1 MSKDIVLAFSGGL
14 DTSFCVPY
22 LQEQGWAVH
31 TVFAD
36 TGGVDAEERAFIE
49 QRAQELGV
57 ASHVT
62 VDGGPA
68 IWDGFVKPF
77 VWAGE
82 GYQGQYPLL
91 VSDRYLI
98 VDAALK
104 RAAELGTRAIAHG
117 CTGMGN
123 DQVRFD
129 LAVKAQGDYQIVAP
143 IREIQ
148 KEHTQT
154 RAYEQAYLEERGFG
168 VRAKQQAY
176 TINENLLGVTMS
188 GGEIDH
194 WKAPG
199 EGARG
204 WCKPRA
210 EWPSET
216 LQVTLGFDEGEAV
229 TLDGEKLPGDADA
242 GQAQRAVRAVRRGP
256 RHVHR
261 RHHDRPEGPHRVRSA
276 GPDLAADRAPRAG
289 RSGADQAAEPLQAG
303 GGAQV
308 GGAGLRRLLPRPA
321 EDRPGGLPGVQP
333 GQRQRRSGA
342 GNHAAARSMRWRS
355 QSPHILNAK
364 GATYAQSADWG
375 VEEAEG
381 FIKLFGMSS
390 HPVGRGQPSGEQG
403 ERPNMGD
410 FSISTDK
417 DRLDIGLIHR
427 FLAGEAYWCRGI
439 PRDVVERAI
448 AGSLCFGGY
457 LDGGQVAF
465 ARVVTDGA
473 TFAYLADVFVLP
485 DHRGHGYSKQLVAAV
500 MAHPS
505 LQGLRRFMLATSD
518 AHALYARHGFATP
531 AHPATL
537 MEKLVPDVY
546 TALA

>member
-1 MSKDIVLAFSGGL
+1 MSQQSVLSNPESRIPNPAAESRNIVLAFSGGL

-22 LQEQGWAVH
+22 LKEQGWTVH

-49 QRAQELGV
+49 QRAAELGV

-82 GYQGQYPLL
+82 AYQGQYPLL

-98 VDAALK
+98 VDAALA
-104 RAAELGTRAIAHG
+104 RAAELGTNAIAHG

-129 LAVKAQGDYQIVAP
+129 LAVKAQGEYRIVAP

-176 TINENLLGVTMS
+176 TINENLLGLTMS
-188 GGEIDH
+188 GGEIDR
-194 WKAPG
+194 WEAPG

-204 WCKPRA
+204 WCAPRA
-210 EWPSET
+210 EWPEAP
-216 LQVTLGFDEGEAV
+216 LQVKVRFEQGTAFA
-229 TLDGEKLPGDADA
+229 LDGEALPG
-242 GQAQRAVRAVRRGP
+242 AQILAKLNALFAPYGVGRGVYTGDTVIGLKGRIVYEAP
-256 RHVHR
+256 GLV
-261 RHHDRPEGPHRVRSA
+261 SL
-276 GPDLAADRAPRAG
+276 LAAHRALEDTVLTKQQNRFKPEVARKWTELVYEGFFHDPLKADIEAFLASSQAKVTGEVVLETRGG
-289 RSGADQAAEPLQAG
+289 RVDAVA
-303 GGAQV
+303 V
-308 GGAGLRRLLPRPA
+308 T
-321 EDRPGGLPGVQP
+321 
-333 GQRQRRSGA
+333 
-342 GNHAAARSMRWRS
+342 
-355 QSPHILNAK
+355 SPHILNAK

-390 HPVGRGQPSGEQG
+390 
-403 ERPNMGD
+403 
-410 FSISTDK
+410 T
-417 DRLDIGLIHR
+417 
-427 FLAGEAYWCRGI
+427 
-439 PRDVVERAI
+439 
-448 AGSLCFGGY
+448 
-457 LDGGQVAF
+457 
-465 ARVVTDGA
+465 
-473 TFAYLADVFVLP
+473 
-485 DHRGHGYSKQLVAAV
+485 
-500 MAHPS
+500 
-505 LQGLRRFMLATSD
+505 
-518 AHALYARHGFATP
+518 LYAQVNR
-531 AHPATL
+531 
-537 MEKLVPDVY
+537 
-546 TALA
+546 

>member
-22 LQEQGWAVH
+22 LQAQGWAVH

-36 TGGVDAEERAFIE
+36 TGGVDADERAFIE
-49 QRAQELGV
+49 ARARELGV

-68 IWDGFVKPF
+68 IWAGFVKPF

-98 VDAALK
+98 VEAALK

-129 LAVKAQGDYQIVAP
+129 LAVKALGDYQIVAP

-154 RAYEQAYLEERGFG
+154 RAYEQKYLEDRGFG

-176 TINENLLGVTMS
+176 TINENLLGLTMS
-188 GGEIDH
+188 GGEIDK
-194 WKAPG
+194 WQAPG
-199 EGARG
+199 EGAAG

-210 EWPSET
+210 EWPSKP
-216 LQVTLGFDEGEAV
+216 LQVKIGFVNGEAV
-229 TLDGEKLPGDADA
+229 TLDGEKIAGHQMLAKLNGLFAQYGVGRGLYTGDTTIGLKGRIIFEAPG
-242 GQAQRAVRAVRRGP
+242 
-256 RHVHR
+256 
-261 RHHDRPEGPHRVRSA
+261 
-276 GPDLAADRAPRAG
+276 LAALLTAHRALEEAVLSKLQNRFKPEVARKWVELVYEG
-289 RSGADQAAEPLQAG
+289 FFHDPLKSDLEAYL
-303 GGAQV
+303 A
-308 GGAGLRRLLPRPA
+308 
-321 EDRPGGLPGVQP
+321 
-333 GQRQRRSGA
+333 S
-342 GNHAAARSMRWRS
+342 S
-355 QSPHILNAK
+355 QSTVNGTVTLETHGGSVGAVAVESKHILNAK

-390 HPVGRGQPSGEQG
+390 
-403 ERPNMGD
+403 
-410 FSISTDK
+410 
-417 DRLDIGLIHR
+417 
-427 FLAGEAYWCRGI
+427 
-439 PRDVVERAI
+439 
-448 AGSLCFGGY
+448 
-457 LDGGQVAF
+457 
-465 ARVVTDGA
+465 
-473 TFAYLADVFVLP
+473 
-485 DHRGHGYSKQLVAAV
+485 
-500 MAHPS
+500 
-505 LQGLRRFMLATSD
+505 
-518 AHALYARHGFATP
+518 
-531 AHPATL
+531 TL
-537 MEKLVPDVY
+537 WAEVNR
-546 TALA
+546 